1 MHFRKF
7 DIDLKIFL
15 KENTNDA
22 VSLTEKKHIQ
32 CDLEK
37 PRRDYLLLLNY
48 SHILRCKKKGKG
60 EGHAEK
66 GAVKEKS
73 VSSYQLLFDLKLGVF
88 VHLTWVGKLL
98 LL

>member
-22 VSLTEKKHIQ
+22 VSLTEKEHIQ

-37 PRRDYLLLLNY
+37 SAREYLLLLNY
-48 SHILRCKKKGKG
+48 SHILRHKKKGKG
-60 EGHAEK
+60 KWGGRGGEGKK
-66 GAVKEKS
+66 GFKLS
-73 VSSYQLLFDLKLGVF
+73 VAF
-88 VHLTWVGKLL
+88 
-98 LL
+98 

>member
-22 VSLTEKKHIQ
+22 VSATEKEHIQ

-37 PRRDYLLLLNY
+37 AGREYLLLLNY
-48 SHILRCKKKGKG
+48 SHILRYKKKGKG
-60 EGHAEK
+60 RGRWGGKRKK
-66 GAVKEKS
+66 GFKLS
-73 VSSYQLLFDLKLGVF
+73 VAF
-88 VHLTWVGKLL
+88 
-98 LL
+98 